1 MKKLTKAQKARNRAK
16 YNYIKRAWERT
27 DKSITYVQF
36 KNRVLLRAEA
46 KGISYK
52 EATKKEMNTETF
64 VSAGQRSRHNLIQAI
79 KEKHD
84 VEYKE
89 LRNLARDRGRYINIE
104 DNLDWDEDY
113 GQYVLRAG
121 SKNYLIDVTNSPED
135 VYIREI

>member
-27 DKSITYVQF
+27 DKSITYKQF

-84 VEYKE
+84 LEYKE
-89 LRNLARDRGRYINIE
+89 LRNLARDKGKYISIE
-104 DNLDWDEDY
+104 DNLEWDEDY

-121 SKNYLIDVTNSPED
+121 NNSYLIDVTNSPED

>member
-16 YNYIKRAWERT
+16 YNYIRRAWERT
-27 DKSITYVQF
+27 DKSITYKQF
-36 KNRVLLRAEA
+36 KNRVLARAEA

-52 EATKKEMNTETF
+52 EATRKEMNTETF
-64 VSAGQRSRHNLIQAI
+64 VTAGQRSRHNLIQAI

-84 VEYKE
+84 LEYKE
-89 LRNLARDRGRYINIE
+89 LRNLARDRGKYISIE

-121 SKNYLIDVTNSPED
+121 SNSYLIDVTNSPEE
-135 VYIREI
+135 VSIREI

>member
-89 LRNLARDRGRYINIE
+89 LRNLARDRGKYINIE

-121 SKNYLIDVTNSPED
+121 EHHYLIDVSNSPEE
-135 VYIREI
+135 VYIREV